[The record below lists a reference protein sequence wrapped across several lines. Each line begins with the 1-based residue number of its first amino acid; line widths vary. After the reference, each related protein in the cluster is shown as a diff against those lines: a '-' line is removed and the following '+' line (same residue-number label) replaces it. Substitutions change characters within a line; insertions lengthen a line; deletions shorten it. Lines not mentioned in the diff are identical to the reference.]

1 MECGTVLSDVLD
13 IRGLKTMTIRG
24 QEFFDRK
31 VRKLYDFRT
40 LDIDNDGDESGTRG
54 ELRLL
59 WVFRSPIFHP
69 VSSLTLSG
77 RMAATKHW
85 RSR

>member
-1 MECGTVLSDVLD
+1 
-13 IRGLKTMTIRG
+13 LKTVTIRG
-24 QEFFDRK
+24 QESFDRK

-54 ELRLL
+54 EHRLL

-69 VSSLTLSG
+69 REFFNV
-77 RMAATKHW
+77 K
-85 RSR
+85 